1 METTFE
7 SRHTS
12 FVSLFPAELKIISN
26 RSHSLGIDTPRITN
40 IKHLFPYFIL
50 PSFLPFFLFLFF
62 EFSISKLF
70 HKISTRDT
78 STKEKYYHENKRYI
92 SPRTNWFDFP
102 RRFRF
107 FVEARVTPHA
117 RIVHAS
123 LSQFGH
129 LGIPP
134 CHLPT
139 PA

>member
-40 IKHLFPYFIL
+40 IKHLFPYFIF

-78 STKEKYYHENKRYI
+78 STTEKYYHENKYI
-92 SPRTNWFDFP
+92 SRAYRP
-102 RRFRF
+102 FRLERIGSISRGG
-107 FVEARVTPHA
+107 FVFSWR
-117 RIVHAS
+117 HAS
-123 LSQFGH
+123 RLTHESCTR
-129 LGIPP
+129 P
-134 CHLPT
+134 CPSSAT
-139 PA
+139 

>member
-62 EFSISKLF
+62 EFRSRNFSTKFPRGIHQPERNITTKIRDIFRLERIGSIS
-70 HKISTRDT
+70 RGG
-78 STKEKYYHENKRYI
+78 
-92 SPRTNWFDFP
+92 
-102 RRFRF
+102 
-107 FVEARVTPHA
+107 FVFSWR
-117 RIVHAS
+117 HAS
-123 LSQFGH
+123 RLTHESCTR
-129 LGIPP
+129 P
-134 CHLPT
+134 CPSSAT
-139 PA
+139 